1 MGLELHEGRG
11 QDASNRRMAVL
22 GYGVLGVVVVV
33 VVVVV
38 RIYGSVSLRKLIII

>member
-22 GYGVLGVVVVV
+22 GYGVLGVVVHP
-33 VVVVV
+33 VVV
-38 RIYGSVSLRKLIII
+38 RIYGSVILRKLIII